1 MFEDLNYTPMS
12 VVQRDRRHGNP
23 QQQKLSKA
31 RMQAMDWSP
40 VTKPDNRLLRS
51 LAWEPLVGSKPVTLM
66 DRTGCAFPVLNGSK
80 PQRYCNMDTEHGSYC
95 REHAAMM
102 RSKEKSE

>member
-23 QQQKLSKA
+23 QQQKLYKA

-51 LAWEPLVGSKPVTLM
+51 KVWEPLAGSKPVDLEH
-66 DRTGCAFPVLNGSK
+66 RTGCAWCVTNAYPKLF
-80 PQRYCNMDTEHGSYC
+80 CNEPTEHGSYC

>member
-12 VVQRDRRHGNP
+12 VVQRDRRRGNP

-51 LAWEPLVGSKPVTLM
+51 KAWEPLAGSKPVDLEH
-66 DRTGCAFPVLNGSK
+66 RTGCAWCVTNAYPKLF
-80 PQRYCNMDTEHGSYC
+80 CNEPTVNGSYC
-95 REHAAMM
+95 REHSAMM

>member
-12 VVQRDRRHGNP
+12 VVQRDRRYGNP
-23 QQQKLSKA
+23 QQQKLDKA
-31 RMQAMDWSP
+31 RKAAFDSP
-40 VTKPDNRLLRS
+40 ILKPDNRLLRS
-51 LAWEPLVGSKPVTLM
+51 KAWEPLEGSKPVDLEH
-66 DRTGCAFPVLNGSK
+66 RTGCAWCVTNAYPKLF
-80 PQRYCNMDTEHGSYC
+80 CNEPTVNGSYC

>member
-1 MFEDLNYTPMS
+1 MFEDLNYTPVS
-12 VVQRDRRHGNP
+12 VAQRDRRYGNP
-23 QQQKLSKA
+23 QQQKLDKA
-31 RMQAMDWSP
+31 RKAAFDSH
-40 VTKPDNRLLRS
+40 VLKPDNRLLRS
-51 LAWEPLVGSKPVTLM
+51 RAWEPLFGSKPVTLM